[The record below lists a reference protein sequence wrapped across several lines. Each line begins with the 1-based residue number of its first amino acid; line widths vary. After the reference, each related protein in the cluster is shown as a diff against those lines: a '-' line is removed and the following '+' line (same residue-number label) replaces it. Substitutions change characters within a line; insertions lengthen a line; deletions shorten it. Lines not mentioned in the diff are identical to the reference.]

1 LGFHPA
7 RELATFVQA
16 VGIIDEECRQYI
28 HGVVVEYK
36 SFLKLH
42 FQEVICLW
50 SSKYFSDMSVEGIEV
65 SSVEI
70 LSSDQHISVTQ
81 NTKQQVTPELVSEV
95 IRQYYY
101 RTPAVGSDEEL
112 IVAWAGSQNREQT
125 KRKYYHFGQK
135 LLDWV
140 RNEGI
145 PDLRLIQQPKL
156 LEFIASWGE
165 VSPYTKSNQVLMLR
179 SLWSYG
185 SAENVGY
192 FLRNIAS
199 TISYDNFS
207 DLPKAER
214 YLEDFEMAK
223 LADAAKQLG
232 GKHWLVFCLLFYS
245 GMRVGEVGRVTVPG
259 NEPRLPKE
267 DYPGLYW
274 SNFKWQPDPTPDDRQ
289 RGYYTIK
296 FRGKGGKYREIGL
309 DHETSSQFK
318 KYRGMAGDKVPVFP
332 NMSPDPAKRG
342 LPLSDRAIKQL
353 IQDIS
358 LVAKVKF
365 SCHWLRH
372 SHASRA
378 VDYKNV
384 FEVQNQ
390 LGHSKTDTTKAYI
403 RMKKDAGTGT
413 VLPRF

>member
-1 LGFHPA
+1 MDV
-7 RELATFVQA
+7 TN
-16 VGIIDEECRQYI
+16 
-28 HGVVVEYK
+28 
-36 SFLKLH
+36 
-42 FQEVICLW
+42 
-50 SSKYFSDMSVEGIEV
+50 IEV

-70 LSSDQHISVTQ
+70 LSPNQGQVVAQ
-81 NTKQQVTPELVSEV
+81 NTSQAVTPELVEEV

-101 RTPAVGSDEEL
+101 RTPAVSNDEEL
-112 IVAWAGSQNREQT
+112 ILAWAGSQNREQT
-125 KRKYYHFGQK
+125 KRKYYRFGQK
-135 LLDWV
+135 LLLWV
-140 RNEGI
+140 RNKGI

-165 VSPYTKSNQVLMLR
+165 VSPYTKSNRVLILR

-185 SAENVGY
+185 SAENIGY

-199 TISYDNFS
+199 SINYDNFS
-207 DLPKAER
+207 NLPKAQR
-214 YLEDFEMAK
+214 YLEDWEMEK
-223 LADAAKQLG
+223 LSKAAKQLG
-232 GKHWLVFCLLFYS
+232 GKYWLVFNLIFYS

-259 NEPRLPKE
+259 DEPGQPKE

-274 SNFKWQPDPTPDDRQ
+274 RDFKWQFDPTLDDRQ

-309 DHETSSQFK
+309 DHETSSLLK
-318 KYRGMAGDKVPVFP
+318 KYRGMASDKMPVFP
-332 NMSPDPAKRG
+332 NMSPDPKKRG
-342 LPLSDRAIKQL
+342 LPLSDRAIKRL

-378 VDYKNV
+378 VDSKPL
-384 FEVQNQ
+384 FEVQDQ
-390 LGHSKTDTTKAYI
+390 LGHNKSDTTKGYV
-403 RMKKDAGTGT
+403 RSKKDAGTGT

>member
-1 LGFHPA
+1 MDV
-7 RELATFVQA
+7 TN
-16 VGIIDEECRQYI
+16 
-28 HGVVVEYK
+28 
-36 SFLKLH
+36 
-42 FQEVICLW
+42 
-50 SSKYFSDMSVEGIEV
+50 IEV
-65 SSVEI
+65 ELVEI
-70 LSSDQHISVTQ
+70 LPTTPQPSVIK
-81 NTKQQVTPELVSEV
+81 NSNPQVTPELVSEV

-101 RTPAVGSDEEL
+101 RTPAVGNDEEL
-112 IVAWAGSQNREQT
+112 ILAWAGSQNREQT
-125 KRKYYHFGQK
+125 KRKYYRFGQK

-140 RNEGI
+140 RKSGI
-145 PDLRLIQQPKL
+145 PDLRLIQLPL
-156 LEFIASWGE
+156 LLTFVASWGE

-214 YLEDFEMAK
+214 YLEDWEMEK

-259 NEPRLPKE
+259 DEPRLPKE

-309 DHETSSQFK
+309 DHETSKLFK
-318 KYRGMAGDKVPVFP
+318 KYRGMAGDKVPLFTNVSP
-332 NMSPDPAKRG
+332 NPDKRG
-342 LPLSDRAIKQL
+342 LPLSDRAIKKL

-358 LVAKVKF
+358 EVAKVKF

-384 FEVQNQ
+384 FEVQSQ
-390 LGHSKTDTTKAYI
+390 LGHSKTDTTKLYV
-403 RMKKDAGTGT
+403 RTKKDAGTGT

>member
-1 LGFHPA
+1 MDV
-7 RELATFVQA
+7 TN
-16 VGIIDEECRQYI
+16 
-28 HGVVVEYK
+28 
-36 SFLKLH
+36 
-42 FQEVICLW
+42 
-50 SSKYFSDMSVEGIEV
+50 IEV

-70 LSSDQHISVTQ
+70 LPPTPQPSVIK
-81 NTKQQVTPELVSEV
+81 NTKAQVTPEFVEEV

-101 RTPAVGSDEEL
+101 RTPAVGNDEEL
-112 IVAWAGSQNREQT
+112 ILAWAGSQNREQT
-125 KRKYYHFGQK
+125 KRKYYRFGQK

-140 RNEGI
+140 RKSGI
-145 PDLRLIQQPKL
+145 PDLRLLQQPLL

-165 VSPYTKSNQVLMLR
+165 VSPYTKSNRVLILR

-185 SAENVGY
+185 SAENCGY

-199 TISYDNFS
+199 SINYDNFS

-214 YLEDFEMAK
+214 YLEDWEMEK
-223 LADAAKQLG
+223 LSKAAKQLG
-232 GKHWLVFCLLFYS
+232 GQYWLVFNLIFYS

-259 NEPRLPKE
+259 DERGKPKE

-274 SNFKWQPDPTPDDRQ
+274 RDFKWQFDPTPEDRHW
-289 RGYYTIK
+289 GYYTIK
-296 FRGKGGKYREIGL
+296 FWGKGGKYREIGL
-309 DHETSSQFK
+309 DHETSKLLK
-318 KYRGMAGDKVPVFP
+318 KYRGMASEKMPVFP

-358 LVAKVKF
+358 EVAKVKF

-372 SHASRA
+372 SHATRA
-378 VDYKNV
+378 VEIKPL
-384 FEVQNQ
+384 FEVQDQ
-390 LGHSKTDTTKAYI
+390 LGQKKSDTTKGYV
-403 RMKKDAGTGT
+403 RVKKNAGTGT

>member
-1 LGFHPA
+1 MDVP
-7 RELATFVQA
+7 
-16 VGIIDEECRQYI
+16 
-28 HGVVVEYK
+28 
-36 SFLKLH
+36 
-42 FQEVICLW
+42 
-50 SSKYFSDMSVEGIEV
+50 SVEV

-70 LSSDQHISVTQ
+70 LADDGLKTVTK
-81 NTKQQVTPELVSEV
+81 NTSQQVTPELVEEV
-95 IRQYYY
+95 IRSYYY
-101 RTPAVGSDEEL
+101 RTPAVGNDEQL
-112 IVAWAGSQNREQT
+112 ILAWAGSQNREQT
-125 KRKYYHFGQK
+125 KRKYYRFGQK

-185 SAENVGY
+185 SSESIGY

-199 TISYDNFS
+199 SINYDNFS
-207 DLPKAER
+207 DLPKSER
-214 YLEDFEMAK
+214 YLEDWEMAK
-223 LADAAKQLG
+223 LAYAAKQLG
-232 GKHWLVFCLLFYS
+232 ELHWLVFNLLFYS

-259 NEPRLPKE
+259 DEPGKPKE

-274 SNFKWQPDPTPDDRQ
+274 HNFKWQPDPTSDDRH

-309 DHETSSQFK
+309 DHETSLLFK
-318 KYRGMAGDKVPVFP
+318 KYRGTAPDKAPVFP
-332 NMSPDPAKRG
+332 NVSPNPNKRG
-342 LPLSDRAIKQL
+342 LPLSERAIKKL
-353 IQDIS
+353 IEEIS

-372 SHASRA
+372 SHATRA
-378 VDYKNV
+378 VEHKPL
-384 FEVQNQ
+384 FEVQDQ
-390 LGHSKTDTTKAYI
+390 LGHSKTDTTKAYV
-403 RMKKDAGTGT
+403 RPKKDAGTGT

>member
-1 LGFHPA
+1 MDV
-7 RELATFVQA
+7 TN
-16 VGIIDEECRQYI
+16 
-28 HGVVVEYK
+28 
-36 SFLKLH
+36 
-42 FQEVICLW
+42 
-50 SSKYFSDMSVEGIEV
+50 IEV

-70 LSSDQHISVTQ
+70 LPANSVQVVTP
-81 NTKQQVTPELVSEV
+81 NTSQQVTPELVSEV

-101 RTPAVGSDEEL
+101 RTPAVGNDEEL
-112 IVAWAGSQNREQT
+112 ILAWAGSQNREQT
-125 KRKYYHFGQK
+125 KRKYYRFGQK
-135 LLDWV
+135 LLNWV
-140 RNEGI
+140 RTEGI

-165 VSPYTKSNQVLMLR
+165 VSPYTKSNQILILR

-185 SAENVGY
+185 SAENCGY

-199 TISYDNFS
+199 TINYDNFS
-207 DLPKAER
+207 NLPKAER
-214 YLEDFEMAK
+214 YLEDWEMAK
-223 LADAAKQLG
+223 LAEAAKQLG
-232 GKHWLVFCLLFYS
+232 GKHWLVFSLLFYS
-245 GMRVGEVGRVTVPG
+245 GMRVGELGRVTVPG
-259 NEPRLPKE
+259 DEPGLPKE

-274 SNFKWQPDPTPDDRQ
+274 HNFKWQPDPTPDDRQ

-309 DHETSSQFK
+309 DHQTSLVFK
-318 KYRGMAGDKVPVFP
+318 KYRGMASDKMPVFP
-332 NMSPDPAKRG
+332 NMSPDPKKRG
-342 LPLSDRAIKQL
+342 LPLSDRSIKSL

-358 LVAKVKF
+358 EVAKVKF

-372 SHASRA
+372 SHATRA

-403 RMKKDAGTGT
+403 RTKKDAGTGT

>member
-1 LGFHPA
+1 M
-7 RELATFVQA
+7 
-16 VGIIDEECRQYI
+16 
-28 HGVVVEYK
+28 
-36 SFLKLH
+36 
-42 FQEVICLW
+42 VI
-50 SSKYFSDMSVEGIEV
+50 SQMDITNVEV
-65 SSVEI
+65 SPVEI
-70 LSSDQHISVTQ
+70 LPPSSSKVVSRDTSASVTA
-81 NTKQQVTPELVSEV
+81 ELVEEV

-101 RTPAVGSDEEL
+101 RTPAVANDEEL
-112 IVAWAGSQNREQT
+112 ILAWAGSQNREQT
-125 KRKYYHFGQK
+125 KRKYYRFGQK
-135 LLDWV
+135 LLAWLEKQGV
-140 RNEGI
+140 R
-145 PDLRLIQQPKL
+145 DLRLVQPPKL

-185 SAENVGY
+185 HGENVGY

-199 TISYDNFS
+199 TINYDNFS

-214 YLEDFEMAK
+214 YLEDWEMAQ
-223 LADAAKQLG
+223 LADVAQRLG
-232 GKHWLVFCLLFYS
+232 EQYWLVFSLLFYS

-259 NEPRLPKE
+259 DKPGQPKE

-274 SNFKWQPDPTPDDRQ
+274 HNFKWQPDPIPSDRY

-309 DHETSSQFK
+309 DHQTSLIFK
-318 KYRGMAGDKVPVFP
+318 KYRGMAGEKMPVFP
-332 NMSPDPAKRG
+332 NLSPDPKKRG
-342 LPLSDRAIKQL
+342 LPLSDRAIKRL

-358 LVAKVKF
+358 EVAKVKF

-378 VDYKNV
+378 VDSKSL
-384 FEVQNQ
+384 FEVQDQ
-390 LGHSKTDTTKAYI
+390 LGHSKSDTTKTYV
-403 RMKKDAGTGT
+403 RSKKDAGTGT

>member
-1 LGFHPA
+1 MDV
-7 RELATFVQA
+7 TN
-16 VGIIDEECRQYI
+16 
-28 HGVVVEYK
+28 
-36 SFLKLH
+36 
-42 FQEVICLW
+42 
-50 SSKYFSDMSVEGIEV
+50 IEI
-65 SSVEI
+65 SPVEI
-70 LSSDQHISVTQ
+70 LSPNQGKVVAQ
-81 NTKQQVTPELVSEV
+81 NTSQAVTPELVEEV

-101 RTPAVGSDEEL
+101 RTPAVGNDEEL
-112 IVAWAGSQNREQT
+112 ILAWAGSQNREQT
-125 KRKYYHFGQK
+125 KRKYYRFGQK
-135 LLDWV
+135 LLLWV

-165 VSPYTKSNQVLMLR
+165 VSPYTKSNRVLILR

-199 TISYDNFS
+199 SINYDNFS

-214 YLEDFEMAK
+214 YLEDWEMAK
-223 LADAAKQLG
+223 LSKAAKQLG
-232 GKHWLVFCLLFYS
+232 GQYWLVFNLIFYS

-259 NEPRLPKE
+259 DEPGQPKE

-274 SNFKWQPDPTPDDRQ
+274 RDFKWQPDPTPEDRH

-309 DHETSSQFK
+309 DHETSSLLK
-318 KYRGMAGDKVPVFP
+318 KYRGMASDKMPVFP
-332 NMSPDPAKRG
+332 NMSPDPKKRG
-342 LPLSDRAIKQL
+342 LPLSDRAIKKL

-358 LVAKVKF
+358 EVAKVKF

-378 VDYKNV
+378 VDSKPL
-384 FEVQNQ
+384 FEVQDQ
-390 LGHSKTDTTKAYI
+390 LGHNKSDTTKGYV
-403 RMKKDAGTGT
+403 RSKKDAGTGT

>member
-1 LGFHPA
+1 
-7 RELATFVQA
+7 
-16 VGIIDEECRQYI
+16 
-28 HGVVVEYK
+28 
-36 SFLKLH
+36 
-42 FQEVICLW
+42 
-50 SSKYFSDMSVEGIEV
+50 MSVEDVEV

-70 LSSDQHISVTQ
+70 LPNDGRGDVTH
-81 NTKQQVTPELVSEV
+81 NTKQQVTPELVTEV
-95 IRQYYY
+95 IRSYYH
-101 RTPAVGSDEEL
+101 RTPAVGNDEQL
-112 IVAWAGSQNREQT
+112 ILAWAGSQNREQT
-125 KRKYYHFGQK
+125 KRKYYRFGQK
-135 LLDWV
+135 LLNWL
-140 RNEGI
+140 RNKGI
-145 PDLRLIQQPKL
+145 PDLRLIQLPLL

-185 SAENVGY
+185 SAENIGY

-199 TISYDNFS
+199 SINYDNFS

-214 YLEDFEMAK
+214 YLEDWEMAS
-223 LADAAKQLG
+223 LASAAKQLG

-259 NEPRLPKE
+259 DERGKPRE

-274 SNFKWQPDPTPDDRQ
+274 RDLKWQFDPVPDDRQ

-309 DHETSSQFK
+309 DHETSSLFK
-318 KYRGMAGDKVPVFP
+318 KYRGMAPDSAPVFP
-332 NMSPDPAKRG
+332 NVSPNPKKRG

-358 LVAKVKF
+358 SVALVKF

-378 VDYKNV
+378 VEHKNV
-384 FEVQNQ
+384 FEVQSQ
-390 LGHSKTDTTKAYI
+390 LGHSKTDTTKLYV
-403 RMKKDAGTGT
+403 RVKKDAGTGT

>member
-1 LGFHPA
+1 MDVPH
-7 RELATFVQA
+7 
-16 VGIIDEECRQYI
+16 
-28 HGVVVEYK
+28 
-36 SFLKLH
+36 
-42 FQEVICLW
+42 
-50 SSKYFSDMSVEGIEV
+50 IEV

-70 LSSDQHISVTQ
+70 LPANPIQGVAP
-81 NTKQQVTPELVSEV
+81 NTSQQVTPELVSEV

-101 RTPAVGSDEEL
+101 RTPAVGDDEEL
-112 IVAWAGSQNREQT
+112 ILAWAGSQNREQT
-125 KRKYYHFGQK
+125 KRKYYRFGQK

-145 PDLRLIQQPKL
+145 PDLRLLQQPKL

-185 SAENVGY
+185 SGENVGY

-207 DLPKAER
+207 ELPKAQR
-214 YLEDFEMAK
+214 YLEDWEMKK
-223 LADAAKQLG
+223 LAQAAKQLG
-232 GKHWLVFCLLFYS
+232 GKHWLVFSLLFYS

-259 NEPRLPKE
+259 DEPGKPKE

-274 SNFKWQPDPTPDDRQ
+274 RDFKWQFDPAPDDRQ

-309 DHETSSQFK
+309 DHQTSLVFK
-318 KYRGMAGDKVPVFP
+318 KYRGMASDSVPVFP
-332 NMSPDPAKRG
+332 NMSPDPKKRG
-342 LPLSDRAIKQL
+342 LPLSDRAIKRL

-358 LVAKVKF
+358 EVAKVKF

-378 VDYKNV
+378 VDSKPL
-384 FEVQNQ
+384 FEVQDQ
-390 LGHSKTDTTKAYI
+390 LGHSKSDTTKAYV
-403 RMKKDAGTGT
+403 RTKKDAGTGT

>member
-1 LGFHPA
+1 M
-7 RELATFVQA
+7 QA
-16 VGIIDEECRQYI
+16 LGIINEECGQYI
-28 HGVVVEYK
+28 HACIVEYK
-36 SFLKLH
+36 SFLKRR
-42 FQEVICLW
+42 FQEARCL
-50 SSKYFSDMSVEGIEV
+50 SSRNPKDQMDVTNIEV

-70 LSSDQHISVTQ
+70 LSPNQGQVVAQ
-81 NTKQQVTPELVSEV
+81 NTSQAVTPELVEEV

-101 RTPAVGSDEEL
+101 RTPAVSNDEEL
-112 IVAWAGSQNREQT
+112 ILAWAGSQNREQT
-125 KRKYYHFGQK
+125 KRKYYRFGQK
-135 LLDWV
+135 LLLWV
-140 RNEGI
+140 RNKGI

-165 VSPYTKSNQVLMLR
+165 VSPYTKSNRVLILR

-185 SAENVGY
+185 SAENIGY

-199 TISYDNFS
+199 SINYDNFS
-207 DLPKAER
+207 NLPKAQR
-214 YLEDFEMAK
+214 YLEDWEMEK
-223 LADAAKQLG
+223 LSKAAKQLG
-232 GKHWLVFCLLFYS
+232 GKYWLVFNLIFYS

-259 NEPRLPKE
+259 DEPGQPKE

-274 SNFKWQPDPTPDDRQ
+274 RDFKWQFDPTLDDRQ

-309 DHETSSQFK
+309 DHETSSLLK
-318 KYRGMAGDKVPVFP
+318 KYRGMASDKMPVFP
-332 NMSPDPAKRG
+332 NMSPDPKKRG
-342 LPLSDRAIKQL
+342 LPLSDRAIKRL

-378 VDYKNV
+378 VDSKPL
-384 FEVQNQ
+384 FEVQDQ
-390 LGHSKTDTTKAYI
+390 LGHNKSDTTKGYV
-403 RMKKDAGTGT
+403 RSKKDAGTGT

>member
-1 LGFHPA
+1 MDA
-7 RELATFVQA
+7 
-16 VGIIDEECRQYI
+16 
-28 HGVVVEYK
+28 
-36 SFLKLH
+36 SN
-42 FQEVICLW
+42 
-50 SSKYFSDMSVEGIEV
+50 IEV
-65 SSVEI
+65 ELVEI
-70 LSSDQHISVTQ
+70 LPTTPHMSVIK
-81 NTKQQVTPELVSEV
+81 NTNYQVTPELVEEV
-95 IRQYYY
+95 IRSYYY

-112 IVAWAGSQNREQT
+112 ILAWAGSQNREQT
-125 KRKYYHFGQK
+125 KRKYYRFGQK
-135 LLDWV
+135 LLLWV
-140 RNEGI
+140 RKSGI
-145 PDLRLIQQPKL
+145 PDLRLVQLPLL
-156 LEFIASWGE
+156 LEFIAEWGE

-185 SAENVGY
+185 SASSIGY

-199 TISYDNFS
+199 SINYDNFS
-207 DLPKAER
+207 DLPKSER
-214 YLEDFEMAK
+214 YLEDWEMKK
-223 LADAAKQLG
+223 LGQAAKQLSS
-232 GKHWLVFCLLFYS
+232 KHWLVFNLLFYS

-259 NEPRLPKE
+259 DEPFKPRE

-274 SNFKWQPDPTPDDRQ
+274 SNFKWQPDPTREDRQ

-318 KYRGMAGDKVPVFP
+318 KYRGMAGDKMPVFP
-332 NMSPDPAKRG
+332 NVSPNPAKRG

-358 LVAKVKF
+358 EVAKVKF

-372 SHASRA
+372 SHATRA
-378 VDYKNV
+378 VEHKNV

-390 LGHSKTDTTKAYI
+390 LGHSKSDTTKAYV
-403 RMKKDAGTGT
+403 RTKRDAGTGT

>member
-1 LGFHPA
+1 MDA
-7 RELATFVQA
+7 
-16 VGIIDEECRQYI
+16 
-28 HGVVVEYK
+28 
-36 SFLKLH
+36 SN
-42 FQEVICLW
+42 
-50 SSKYFSDMSVEGIEV
+50 IEV
-65 SSVEI
+65 ATVEI
-70 LSSDQHISVTQ
+70 LHPTPQSSVIT
-81 NTKQQVTPELVSEV
+81 NTSTTVTPELVEEV

-101 RTPAVGSDEEL
+101 RTPAVADDSEL
-112 IVAWAGSQNREQT
+112 ILAWAGSQSREQT
-125 KRKYYHFGQK
+125 KRKYYKFGQK

-140 RNEGI
+140 RSEGI
-145 PDLRLIQQPKL
+145 PDLRLVQQPKL
-156 LEFIASWGE
+156 LEFIESWGE

-185 SAENVGY
+185 SAENCGY

-199 TISYDNFS
+199 SINYDNFS

-214 YLEDFEMAK
+214 YLEDWEMKK
-223 LADAAKQLG
+223 LGEAAKKME
-232 GKHWLVFCLLFYS
+232 GKYWLVFSLLFYS
-245 GMRVGEVGRVTVPG
+245 GMRVGEVGRVTVPSDERG
-259 NEPRLPKE
+259 KPRE

-274 SNFKWQPDPTPDDRQ
+274 HNFKWQPDPAPDDRN

-309 DHETSSQFK
+309 DHETSKLLK
-318 KYRGMAGDKVPVFP
+318 KYRGMASDKAPVFP
-332 NMSPDPAKRG
+332 NMSPDPAKKG
-342 LPLSDRAIKQL
+342 LPLSDRAIKRL

-358 LVAKVKF
+358 EVAHVKF

-378 VDYKNV
+378 VEHKNV

-390 LGHSKTDTTKAYI
+390 LGHSKTDTTKAYV
-403 RMKKDAGTGT
+403 RAKKDAGTGT